1 MFREEDP
8 VIIILL
14 AIMIL
19 FVAALLIVGLVMK
32 LNGFTQELDYIKRE
46 IGRTTGVEQKH
57 WKRKKRRLWLSLLPF
72 YRR

>member
-19 FVAALLIVGLVMK
+19 FVAALLIVGLAMK
-32 LNGFTQELDYIKRE
+32 LNGFTRELDYIKRE
-46 IGRTTGVEQKH
+46 IQRTTGAEQQH
-57 WKRKKRRLWLSLLPF
+57 WKREKRRLWLSLLPF